1 MICSFTKKSVRFE
14 APDGFVLDS
23 RMLVFSNYEHNFVIM
38 NGFTSR
44 PYEMRV
50 YYFE

>member
-1 MICSFTKKSVRFE
+1 MICSFTRKSLRFE
-14 APDGFVLDS
+14 APEEFDLYAGQV
-23 RMLVFSNYEHNFVIM
+23 VFSNYESNFVIM